1 MSGEKKRKKE
11 KYVPVEG
18 LLGPAEDYHIY
29 PWTISD
35 VAVAALAGCA
45 AGIVVVY
52 VFFASVPAS
61 VVAGVLGALL
71 AQPFY
76 HDYKK
81 KKRLKSM
88 LLQFKDMLESIGA
101 SYSAGKNTMDAFL
114 DAKNDMSHLYGE
126 KADIVREL
134 QIIIDGIANNFQVE
148 LMMQNWAKRSGL
160 DDIENF
166 AQVFSV
172 ANRQGSDMKRVV
184 NESKDIIAQKIEIEM
199 EIETL
204 LSGNKNELNV
214 MMCMP
219 VLIMGM
225 LSVFGIGSVAENTP
239 FNVALKMGC
248 IVLFGISYLLGRMI
262 TNIKV

>member
-1 MSGEKKRKKE
+1 MSGEKKSKKE

-18 LLGPAEDYHIY
+18 ILGPAEDYHIY
-29 PWTISD
+29 PWRIPD
-35 VAVAALAGCA
+35 VAIAALIGGALG
-45 AGIVVVY
+45 VVVIY

-61 VVAGVLGALL
+61 AAAGVLGALA
-71 AQPFY
+71 AQSFY
-76 HDYKK
+76 HNYKK
-81 KKRLKSM
+81 KRRLNSM
-88 LLQFKDMLESIGA
+88 LLQFKDMLESLGA

-114 DAKNDMSHLYGE
+114 DAKNDMIHLYGE
-126 KADIVREL
+126 KTDIVREI
-134 QIIIDGIANNFQVE
+134 QIIIDGIANNLQVE
-148 LMMQNWAKRSGL
+148 TMMQNWAKRSGL

-199 EIETL
+199 ELETL

-214 MMCMP
+214 MMLMP

-225 LSVFGIGSVAENTP
+225 MSVLGIGSVAENTP
-239 FNVALKMGC
+239 FNVALKAGC
-248 IVLFGISYLLGRMI
+248 IALFGIAYLLGRMI
-262 TNIKV
+262 TNVKV